1 MTFSAVWDWF
11 FYLST
16 YWLETCHKSS
26 QCITEGYQADKK
38 YPRCHGFSK
47 YQLSLHSTLPHS
59 NEWVGCEMEGKLIF
73 WKSAALILQSDAF
86 LSFRLSILWI
96 MPSFKSICPEIK
108 KKMYT
113 PGGKSMEA
121 MSFRMVNIDDQKNFF
136 QISIP
141 MLSFSHKTIYIHI
154 KTRRNKHFPCKL
166 SRK

>member
-1 MTFSAVWDWF
+1 MKDPLTFSAVSDWF

-47 YQLSLHSTLPHS
+47 YQLSLHSTLTCA
-59 NEWVGCEMEGKLIF
+59 NEWIGCEMEGKLIF

-86 LSFRLSILWI
+86 ISFRLSILWI

-108 KKMYT
+108 KNVYSWRKFN
-113 PGGKSMEA
+113 GGYVILHGEYRWSK
-121 MSFRMVNIDDQKNFF
+121 IFF
-136 QISIP
+136 SNLNSNAVI
-141 MLSFSHKTIYIHI
+141 F
-154 KTRRNKHFPCKL
+154 
-166 SRK
+166 